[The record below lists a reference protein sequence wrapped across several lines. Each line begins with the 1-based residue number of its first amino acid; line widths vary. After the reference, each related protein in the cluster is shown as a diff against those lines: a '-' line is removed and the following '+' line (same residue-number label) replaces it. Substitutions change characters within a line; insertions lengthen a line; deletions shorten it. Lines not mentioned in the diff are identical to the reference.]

1 MILTVPLFFRGMKV
15 AAQLFSLSFP
25 DVNKMFQDNSL
36 IPNKGKPISP
46 SVHCLLGLART
57 RQNSVANLGHVK
69 PGTSILTR
77 RLRWWHH
84 PSTWVITPEKATWVI
99 TPENTSCTYISAK
112 FHSHFFH
119 RLSKLSTDW
128 LWLASSLLNHSEMPG
143 KQLEKFNHLD
153 GESSRAFYQLL
164 LELITE
170 P

>member
-1 MILTVPLFFRGMKV
+1 MKCNLPHDFDSSIIFRGMKV

-77 RLRWWHH
+77 RLR
-84 PSTWVITPEKATWVI
+84 
-99 TPENTSCTYISAK
+99 
-112 FHSHFFH
+112 
-119 RLSKLSTDW
+119 
-128 LWLASSLLNHSEMPG
+128 
-143 KQLEKFNHLD
+143 
-153 GESSRAFYQLL
+153 
-164 LELITE
+164 
-170 P
+170 